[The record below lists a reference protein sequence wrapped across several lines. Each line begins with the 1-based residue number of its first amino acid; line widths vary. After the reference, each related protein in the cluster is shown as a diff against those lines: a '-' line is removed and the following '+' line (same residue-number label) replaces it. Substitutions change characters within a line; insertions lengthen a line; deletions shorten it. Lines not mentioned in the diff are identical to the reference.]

1 MPKNSEKRLLL
12 YKIETTEG
20 TDSAPVV
27 GTDAILTRG
36 LDAKGWDGDKG
47 VRQLDG
53 LHAGARPSYYKQ
65 IRKPVRWE
73 VEIAGSGATA
83 TTVPAWMKLNRIC
96 GFDAGVAGAS
106 SVVQTPIFSGV
117 PSATLYPFYDN
128 LLVSATGARSNL
140 SLTFEDD
147 EIPFFAYDAVG
158 FPPAGLVSEA
168 VPGAPTLG
176 AFAAPVLVNTANTT
190 FMLGGFS
197 PGLRRLTLNAGAQI
211 DPRSLT
217 GQLDKAM
224 FRNREMTGTALIEFP
239 DLGSKNYFTNVLARS
254 TQPLQIVHGTA
265 AGNIVQVDAP
275 RCEIDLPDMPDE
287 QGVLMLSVPLRL
299 LPTAAGNDELTI
311 TSK

>member
-1 MPKNSEKRLLL
+1 MAKNDEKRLLL

-36 LDAKGWDGDKG
+36 LDASRWEGDKG
-47 VRQLDG
+47 VRQVDG

-65 IRKPVRWE
+65 IRKPVSFQ
-73 VEIAGSGATA
+73 VEIAGSGQTA

-106 SVVQTPIFSGV
+106 SVVQSPIFTGV

-128 LLVSATGARSNL
+128 LLVSATGARGNL
-140 SLTFEDD
+140 TMTFEDD
-147 EIPFFAYDAVG
+147 EIPFFAYDMIG
-158 FPPAGLVSEA
+158 FPPAALGSESA
-168 VPGAPTLG
+168 PAAPTLG

-190 FMLGGFS
+190 FSLGGYS
-197 PGLRRLTLNAGAQI
+197 PGLRRLTINVGAKI
-211 DPRSLT
+211 EPRSLT
-217 GQLDKAM
+217 GPVDRIM
-224 FRNREMTGTALIEFP
+224 FRNREMIGTAVIEFP
-239 DLGSKNYFTNVLARS
+239 DLGSKNYFTNVVARS
-254 TQPLQIVHGTA
+254 TQALQVVHGTA
-265 AGNIVQVDAP
+265 AGNIVQVDAA
-275 RCEIDLPDMPDE
+275 RCEIDLPDLSGE
-287 QGVLMLSVPLRL
+287 QGALMMSVGLRL